1 MPFHPFMLIEPPP
14 PPISYIWSMKVSTY
28 SHSYCPRRVILCVV
42 WKNDIGLLG
51 FFVWFTLT
59 SSYEQNRSNFNY
71 FTLLFAFNGL
81 REEKD

>member
-1 MPFHPFMLIEPPP
+1 MPFHPFMLIEPLP

-51 FFVWFTLT
+51 FWFGSPKQVVMNRIEAISITLH
-59 SSYEQNRSNFNY
+59 YY
-71 FTLLFAFNGL
+71 LHLMV
-81 REEKD
+81 